1 MMSSHVREDLGDLGL
16 GVVIHLEAD
25 GAPLGALVSV
35 GIAMPG
41 NAWTVT
47 PSQHAPV
54 LRDQALANAVLPVIA
69 ALVPGDTRT
78 RLHAL
83 ASRRGFT
90 GANTLG
96 ELRDR
101 VFLEID
107 EAIFCPPNGLV
118 LVGWAPFDLSLVR
131 AIRVQCGHLASEL
144 RLDRCVRLDR
154 HDVLESVGVPN
165 GLQELRSGFTAWLPD
180 ALLPDEPSYFEVETE
195 RNEIA
200 HRNMPKPKLRGM
212 QAIRFLL
219 DRADVRYGD
228 VAPAFDHV
236 FGPAVTA
243 LNQDRLRVPPRADV
257 IAFGP
262 QPPAPVLTVIVT
274 LYGRLDFM
282 EYQFGF
288 MSRHAPDMQVEYIY
302 VLDDPSRQREAE
314 VLAASIHQRFA
325 IPLRLVGLQRNL
337 GFGPANNIGLGLAR
351 GEFVCFLNSDV
362 FAGSPDWMERLVGHL
377 RADAWL
383 GAVGPLLLFEDDCVQ
398 HQGMVFERLP
408 EFASWRFPMH
418 VRKGW
423 RRPVET
429 GLQSCLAITG
439 ACMVMRT
446 DIAVQLGGFDEA
458 YVIGDFED
466 SDLCL
471 KLRRRG
477 LSCAVDM
484 DVFLYHLERQS
495 QAGSEQRW
503 RMNLTLCNAWTHERR
518 WGDTLARI
526 ERNQAGPQMA
536 GAEEVP
542 A

>member
-54 LRDQALANAVLPVIA
+54 LRDQALANAALPVIA

-118 LVGWAPFDLSLVR
+118 LVGWALFDLSLVR

-282 EYQFGF
+282 EYHFGF

-377 RADAWL
+377 RADA
-383 GAVGPLLLFEDDCVQ
+383 
-398 HQGMVFERLP
+398 
-408 EFASWRFPMH
+408 
-418 VRKGW
+418 
-423 RRPVET
+423 
-429 GLQSCLAITG
+429 
-439 ACMVMRT
+439 
-446 DIAVQLGGFDEA
+446 
-458 YVIGDFED
+458 
-466 SDLCL
+466 
-471 KLRRRG
+471 
-477 LSCAVDM
+477 
-484 DVFLYHLERQS
+484 
-495 QAGSEQRW
+495 
-503 RMNLTLCNAWTHERR
+503 
-518 WGDTLARI
+518 
-526 ERNQAGPQMA
+526 
-536 GAEEVP
+536 
-542 A
+542 